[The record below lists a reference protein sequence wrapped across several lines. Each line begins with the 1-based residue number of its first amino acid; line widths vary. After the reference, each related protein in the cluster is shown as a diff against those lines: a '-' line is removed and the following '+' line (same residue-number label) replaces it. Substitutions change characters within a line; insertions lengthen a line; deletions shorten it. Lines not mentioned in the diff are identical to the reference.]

1 MVILIL
7 PCLFLYL
14 GPLFQTTVDI
24 CIRECVVYYAS
35 MKSMAGAVL
44 PVLSKY
50 FRPTGSKIRPRGLK
64 EIQHHV
70 LAYAH

>member
-1 MVILIL
+1 
-7 PCLFLYL
+7 
-14 GPLFQTTVDI
+14 
-24 CIRECVVYYAS
+24 

-64 EIQHHV
+64 EIQHYV
-70 LAYAH
+70 LAYAHYQRCFICKNVVEGITFLDKLYICLYICIFNICI